1 MRSLTNDTMQRAT
14 KGQPE
19 PTIGMGATLLSYS
32 DRHAATITAVNSL
45 SYNRWDCLIR
55 VQQDVARMVSG
66 SGHDGSAVY
75 EFTRNPEAKV
85 LMFARR
91 VGTGRWDSVRLAEY
105 KHRSGATS
113 SRFVSA
119 DVGRGLAIGFRSEY
133 YDPHF

>member
-19 PTIGMGATLLSYS
+19 PTVGMGATLLSYS

-55 VQQDVARMVSG
+55 VQQDVARVVSG

-75 EFTRNPEAKV
+75 EITRDPEAQV

-119 DVGRGLAIGFRSEY
+119 DVGQGLAIGYRSEY
-133 YDPHF
+133 HDPHF